1 MKIHAPLFPIA
12 VCLMTGIALCDWL
25 NNWSM
30 GLIPLTL
37 IAVATLAVKRYP
49 RIQTIGIGCSVV
61 LIGMIIGRRQQQQ
74 LAIEWPTES
83 REWQAVVISEPKVK
97 EKVIVFDA
105 LSITGK
111 HKWRCSIL
119 RDKESEQIQL
129 GNGIV
134 IYSQIKKIHE
144 WQEGHFNYRRYLH
157 CHGYTGEV
165 FVRSHEWQSKT
176 LSLKNLSK
184 TQRIRLKFLR
194 WRHQLLEHFQQWNID
209 HKASG
214 VIAAMTLGEKNSIS
228 PTIKDTYSKVGA
240 AHILALSG
248 LHLMIIYS
256 IISMLVG
263 WWHRWRTATQ
273 VITVLSIWG
282 FALLTGLSTSVTRSA
297 CMISIYAL
305 LSLGS
310 RERMSVNTLAFT
322 AIIMLIITPNAM
334 YDMGFQLSF
343 LAVLG
348 IVLYHPL
355 INGIIPPHIQ
365 QSHRWLSII
374 WGTTTV
380 SIAAQ
385 IGTAPLIVYYF
396 GRFCTWFL
404 LSNYIVIPMA
414 TIILYLALFC
424 IVFYWWP
431 WAINY
436 ATSALSF
443 IATTMNLLLAGI
455 SKLPL
460 CSIEGIH
467 ISTLQLFLLYIIIG
481 SAYIAL
487 SIRYS
492 KVLRNG

>member
-1 MKIHAPLFPIA
+1 MKIHAPLFPLA
-12 VCLMTGIALCDWL
+12 VCLMIGIALCDWL
-25 NNWSM
+25 NNWPI

-37 IAVATLAVKRYP
+37 IAIATLAVKRHP
-49 RIQTIGIGCSVV
+49 RIQTIGIGCCVV
-61 LIGMIIGRRQQQQ
+61 LIGMIIGRKQQQQ
-74 LAIEWPTES
+74 LDVEWPTEC
-83 REWQAVVISEPKVK
+83 REWQAVITSEPKVK

-111 HKWRCSIL
+111 NKWRCSIL
-119 RDKESEQIQL
+119 RDKRSEQIQL

-134 IYSQIKKIHE
+134 FYSQIKKIHE
-144 WQEGHFNYRRYLH
+144 WQKGHFNYRRYLH

-165 FVRSHEWQSKT
+165 FIRSHEWQSQA
-176 LSLKNLSK
+176 LPLKDLSK
-184 TQRIRLKFLR
+184 IQRIRLLFLR
-194 WRHQLLEHFQQWNID
+194 WRHQLLEHFHQWDID
-209 HKASG
+209 HEASG
-214 VIAAMTLGEKNSIS
+214 VITAMTLGEKNNLS
-228 PTIKDTYSKVGA
+228 PTIKDTYSRVGA

-256 IISMLVG
+256 IISMIVG

-297 CMISIYAL
+297 FMISIYAL
-305 LSLGS
+305 LSLGY
-310 RERMSVNTLAFT
+310 REKMSVNTLSFT
-322 AIIMLIITPNAM
+322 AIIMLIINPYAM

-365 QSHRWLSII
+365 QNHRWLSII

-424 IVFYWWP
+424 IVFYWLP
-431 WAINY
+431 WVVNY
-436 ATSALSF
+436 AAIALSF
-443 IATTMNLLLAGI
+443 IATTMNRLLADI
-455 SKLPL
+455 SRLPL

-481 SAYIAL
+481 SIYIAL